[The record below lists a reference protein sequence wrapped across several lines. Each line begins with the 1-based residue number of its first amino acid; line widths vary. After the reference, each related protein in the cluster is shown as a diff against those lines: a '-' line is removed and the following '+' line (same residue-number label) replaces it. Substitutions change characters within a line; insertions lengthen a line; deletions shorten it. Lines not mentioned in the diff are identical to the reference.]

1 MKRIVFA
8 ISLVVSLFASGQPT
22 PRLTGAQLQT
32 SSASG
37 GLSKTIRGLVSQSK
51 ALMWIGYAVPTESR
65 RRFICCCGDNF
76 RDYGKDRS
84 CKGGCSLGSESGNSY
99 FNSTGGSCVSDE
111 PQTHVLVFLRV
122 KDSKITQVRTFTP
135 DCALD
140 AKDVPVHWLT
150 DVAETE
156 SVALL
161 TSMARSATDFAS
173 LNSEGGALD
182 AIALHKDKSADAALE
197 SFLVPQ
203 TRSKL
208 REQAAFWVALERG
221 HHGFEVLR
229 QYIRTDSDSS
239 FRNHL
244 TFAISQSEDQEA
256 VGELIRTAHQ
266 DKSGEVRGQ
275 ALFWLAQKA
284 GSKVAGEI
292 NDAIEND
299 PDTFVKKKAVF
310 ALTQMPDNEGVPK
323 LIEVASK
330 NRNLVV
336 RKEAIFWLGQTGD
349 PRALDYIEQV
359 LMK

>member
-1 MKRIVFA
+1 MKRIVIA
-8 ISLVVSLFASGQPT
+8 ISLAVSLFAYGQPT
-22 PRLTGAQLQT
+22 PRLTGTQPQT
-32 SSASG
+32 SSASV
-37 GLSKTIRGLVSQSK
+37 GLSNAVRGLVGQNK
-51 ALMWIGYAVPTESR
+51 TLLWIGYAVPIQERT
-65 RRFICCCGDNF
+65 RFICCCSDDF
-76 RDYGKDRS
+76 RSYGKN
-84 CKGGCSLGSESGNSY
+84 GGCNGSCRLDGEHRMSY
-99 FNSTGGSCVSDE
+99 FNSTGGSCVSSE
-111 PQTHVLVFLRV
+111 PQTHVFVFLRA
-122 KDSKITQVRTFTP
+122 KEGKITQVRTFTP
-135 DCALD
+135 DCSLD
-140 AKDVPVHWLT
+140 ATNVSVHWLT
-150 DVAETE
+150 DVAEAD

-161 TSMARSATDFAS
+161 TSLVRGNSELGT
-173 LNSEGGALD
+173 LNSDNGALD

-203 TRSKL
+203 TRPKL
-208 REQAAFWVALERG
+208 REQAAFWMGMERG

-244 TFAISQSEDQEA
+244 TFAISQSEDTEA

-266 DKSGEVRGQ
+266 DHSGEIRGQ

-336 RKEAIFWLGQTGD
+336 RKEAIFWLGQTQD
-349 PRALDYIEQV
+349 PRALDYIEQI
-359 LMK
+359 LLK